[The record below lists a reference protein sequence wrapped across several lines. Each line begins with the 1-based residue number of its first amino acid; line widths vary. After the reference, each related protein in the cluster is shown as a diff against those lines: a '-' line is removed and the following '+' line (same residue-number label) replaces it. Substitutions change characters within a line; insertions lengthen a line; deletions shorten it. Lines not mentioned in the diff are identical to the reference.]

1 MKKFFKT
8 DEIIEERFWRIWRNF
23 ESYTEKQISDM
34 TIEEMKEVL
43 DWLDNCYLMDLSI
56 LKTFEGEEK

>member
-1 MKKFFKT
+1 MKKFLKE

-23 ESYTEKQISDM
+23 ESYTVKQISDM

-56 LKTFEGEEK
+56 LKTFEGEEN

>member
-1 MKKFFKT
+1 MKKFLKT

-34 TIEEMKEVL
+34 TIEEMKDVL
-43 DWLDNCYLMDLSI
+43 DWLDNRYLMDLSI
-56 LKTFEGEEK
+56 LKTFEGEEN

>member
-1 MKKFFKT
+1 MEKFSNI
-8 DEIIEERFWRIWRNF
+8 DEVIDERFWRIWRNF

-43 DWLDNCYLMDLSI
+43 DWLDKCYQTDLSNLNI
-56 LKTFEGEEK
+56 SEEEEN

>member
-1 MKKFFKT
+1 MKKLLTT
-8 DEIIEERFWRIWRNF
+8 DQIIEERFWRIWRNF

-34 TIEEMKEVL
+34 TIEEMKDVL

-56 LKTFEGEEK
+56 LKTFEGEGN

>member
-1 MKKFFKT
+1 MEKFSNI
-8 DEIIEERFWRIWRNF
+8 DEVIDERFWRIWRNF

-43 DWLDNCYLMDLSI
+43 EWWNQELVNQG
-56 LKTFEGEEK
+56 LKI